1 MESNSKLEVLGNS
14 AVQDHISMHQDIIN
28 RMAGNSAN
36 SKNWTITLVAAML
49 VLLVDKN
56 MQIPN
61 AWICLIP
68 IGLFYLLDCYYLG
81 LERMCIASQNEF
93 LKKVKNGNDYIDSLY
108 KVEDLKDNYKQL
120 CNTIKAMKSFST
132 TPFYLIVAIVVLY
145 FGGIIKFQPC
155 IY

>member
-1 MESNSKLEVLGNS
+1 MDNNKRLEAFESS
-14 AVQDHISMHQDIIN
+14 AVQSHISMLQGIIN

-36 SKNWTITLVAAML
+36 CKNWTVTLVAAML

-81 LERMCIASQNEF
+81 LERLCISSQKSF
-93 LKKVKNGNDYIDSLY
+93 LERICNNGDYIENLY
-108 KVEDLKDNYKQL
+108 KVEELKDKCDQI
-120 CNTIKAMKSFST
+120 CNTIKAMMSVST
-132 TPFYLIVAIVVLY
+132 TPFYLIVAIVVLL
-145 FGGIIKFQPC
+145 FCSIIFW
-155 IY
+155 

>member
-1 MESNSKLEVLGNS
+1 MDDNKEKLEVLENS
-14 AVQDHISMHQDIIN
+14 AVQAHISMHQDIIN

-36 SKNWTITLVAAML
+36 CKNWTITLVAAML
-49 VLLVDKN
+49 VLLVDKK

-68 IGLFYLLDCYYLG
+68 IVLFYLLDCYYLG

-93 LKKVKNGNDYIDSLY
+93 LEKVNNGKDYIDSLY
-108 KVEDLKDNYKQL
+108 KMEALKDNCKQL

-132 TPFYLIVAIVVLY
+132 TPFYLIVVIVV
-145 FGGIIKFQPC
+145 C
-155 IY
+155 ILEEL